1 MSIYYEALQR
11 LEKKNSN
18 SINIQGIY
26 SKKQKPPLILL
37 IGGLIFLALIGFKK
51 IMKSDKKITRTMNK
65 SIPANIN
72 FKHIANDK
80 LSVVKKRRFSEYV
93 LEGIIY
99 NKENP
104 IAVING
110 KILKKDGKIDRFIL
124 RSIDVNSVEL
134 WNAEDN
140 TILKLSL

>member
-51 IMKSDKKITRTMNK
+51 IM
-65 SIPANIN
+65 
-72 FKHIANDK
+72 
-80 LSVVKKRRFSEYV
+80 
-93 LEGIIY
+93 
-99 NKENP
+99 
-104 IAVING
+104 
-110 KILKKDGKIDRFIL
+110 
-124 RSIDVNSVEL
+124 
-134 WNAEDN
+134 
-140 TILKLSL
+140 

>member
-1 MSIYYEALQR
+1 
-11 LEKKNSN
+11 
-18 SINIQGIY
+18 
-26 SKKQKPPLILL
+26 
-37 IGGLIFLALIGFKK
+37 
-51 IMKSDKKITRTMNK
+51 MNK

-110 KILKKDGKIDRFIL
+110 KILKKDGKIDRFLL